1 MSTDTQK
8 NKKNKKATSV
18 TGQSE
23 DSTDRA
29 IADADK
35 RALRFKR
42 RFRRGGGMGN
52 YPNW

>member
-1 MSTDTQK
+1 MNTDK
-8 NKKNKKATSV
+8 NENKKKPT
-18 TGQSE
+18 TGYSE

-42 RFRRGGGMGN
+42 RFRRGN
-52 YPNW
+52 RSDHPNW